1 MQTLKNKAFR
11 VSVQLNALVRK
22 LLALARG
29 GFTMAVVIKVVNG
42 KIQEYENGIHKR
54 TYGSNIV
61 AADTDG
67 HIVAAVT
74 AQGKVEEFENGS
86 YKRTY

>member
-1 MQTLKNKAFR
+1 M
-11 VSVQLNALVRK
+11 V
-22 LLALARG
+22 
-29 GFTMAVVIKVVNG
+29 VVIKVVNG
-42 KIQEYENGIHKR
+42 KIQEYENGNYKR

-74 AQGKVEEFENGS
+74 AKGKVEE
-86 YKRTY
+86 YKNVSFKRSLSFKLNSIKNHLEI

>member
-1 MQTLKNKAFR
+1 
-11 VSVQLNALVRK
+11 
-22 LLALARG
+22 
-29 GFTMAVVIKVVNG
+29 MAVVIKVVNG

-74 AQGKVEEFENGS
+74 AQGKVEEYENGFHR
-86 YKRTY
+86 RTY

>member
-1 MQTLKNKAFR
+1 MAF
-11 VSVQLNALVRK
+11 
-22 LLALARG
+22 
-29 GFTMAVVIKVVNG
+29 VVKVVNG
-42 KIQEYENGIHKR
+42 RIQEYENGHYRR

-74 AQGKVEEFENGS
+74 AKGKVEEYENGH
-86 YKRTY
+86 YRRTY

>member
-1 MQTLKNKAFR
+1 
-11 VSVQLNALVRK
+11 
-22 LLALARG
+22 
-29 GFTMAVVIKVVNG
+29 MAVVVKVVNG
-42 KIQEYENGIHKR
+42 RIQEFENGHYRR

-74 AQGKVEEFENGS
+74 ANGKVEEFENGFH
-86 YKRTY
+86 KRTY

>member
-1 MQTLKNKAFR
+1 M
-11 VSVQLNALVRK
+11 
-22 LLALARG
+22 
-29 GFTMAVVIKVVNG
+29 VVVAKVVNG
-42 KIQEYENGIHKR
+42 KIQEFGNGFHKR

-74 AQGKVEEFENGS
+74 ANGKVEEYKNGIH
-86 YKRTY
+86 KRTY